1 MKLNVTAQA
10 QILPTKPIAPLEI
23 HRLVKSFA
31 GKTIVV
37 AIDANKTIDEL
48 EDAIDAL
55 IAVDPSVVVSDY
67 VVIGKSGPLDKK
79 KTVAASG
86 LKDGDSIQYA
96 FVLRV

>member
-23 HRLVKSFA
+23 HTLVKSFA
-31 GKTIVV
+31 GKKVTV
-37 AIDANKTIDEL
+37 AIDDNKTVDQL

-55 IAVDPSVVVSDY
+55 ITVDPSVVVSDY

-79 KTVAASG
+79 KTVAEAG
-86 LKDGDSIQYA
+86 LKDGDNIEYT